1 MTNRLMNPNV
11 KDKILFI
18 LHTPPPTHGAAKVG
32 DYIRFSEILENS
44 FNSKFVKIRS
54 SSSIKNIGRFGFL
67 KVVYSCWLFF
77 EVGFNLIFFRPK
89 NVYYTV
95 SPKGFAFY
103 RDLLVVVLIKFYGL
117 FKSSK
122 VFFHYHSSGVETFI
136 YNSKINRSATNF
148 FIKGV
153 NIILIS
159 RFSKID
165 LSLVKGYSKIH
176 FLSNGVEDKLSPNE
190 FENILNLRESKDPI
204 KVLYLSNMMKGK
216 GYNNVLNLAEKYN
229 VKHKAKFEFNFAGAW
244 ESENDKKYFNEF
256 VATNNL
262 EEVVTYHGLVHG
274 KKKHNLYKE
283 AHFFVFASKLNE
295 VFPLVLLEALS
306 YGLPILAFNKG
317 GVPEIVTKDV
327 GMLTTSKTIEDDL
340 NIFSEDYLNKE
351 MYLACRKKFL
361 ESYQLPVFES
371 NLETILKEESIE
383 NYKN

>member
-1 MTNRLMNPNV
+1 M
-11 KDKILFI
+11 
-18 LHTPPPTHGAAKVG
+18 
-32 DYIRFSEILENS
+32 
-44 FNSKFVKIRS
+44 
-54 SSSIKNIGRFGFL
+54 
-67 KVVYSCWLFF
+67 
-77 EVGFNLIFFRPK
+77 
-89 NVYYTV
+89 
-95 SPKGFAFY
+95 
-103 RDLLVVVLIKFYGL
+103 
-117 FKSSK
+117 
-122 VFFHYHSSGVETFI
+122 
-136 YNSKINRSATNF
+136 
-148 FIKGV
+148 
-153 NIILIS
+153 
-159 RFSKID
+159 
-165 LSLVKGYSKIH
+165 
-176 FLSNGVEDKLSPNE
+176 
-190 FENILNLRESKDPI
+190 SKDPI